1 MKQNRDVM
9 MKILSVV
16 TLCVLVVCRPAVA
29 QNQPSAEDVLKQN
42 LAAVFAVLQQQDL
55 NQAAKND
62 KIIDIV
68 NPMFD
73 FSLMAKLT
81 LGKKYWPGLSPEQKE
96 NFTQLFIKRLR
107 ASYLDRLTF
116 YTDEKVIYE
125 PSVEANEKI
134 HIPTYLV
141 SKDKK
146 ISMLYKFY
154 NSESNWKIYDLEI
167 QGVSIIRSYRSQF
180 HEILQSGTFDD
191 LLVKLEQPGRD

>member
-1 MKQNRDVM
+1 

-180 HEILQSGTFDD
+180 YEILQSGSFDD
-191 LLVKLEQPGRD
+191 LLVKLEQPGKD

>member
-1 MKQNRDVM
+1 

-16 TLCVLVVCRPAVA
+16 TLCVLVFCLPAVA

-55 NQAAKND
+55 NQEAKNN

-96 NFTQLFIKRLR
+96 SFTQLFIKRLR

-125 PSVEANEKI
+125 PSVEVNEKI

-154 NSESNWKIYDLEI
+154 TSESNWKIYDLEI

-180 HEILQSGTFDD
+180 YEILQSGTFED
-191 LLVKLEQPGRD
+191 LLAKLEQPDKD

>member
-1 MKQNRDVM
+1 M

-16 TLCVLVVCRPAVA
+16 TLCVLVFCLPAVA

-55 NQAAKND
+55 NQEAKNN

-96 NFTQLFIKRLR
+96 SFTQLFIKRLR

-125 PSVEANEKI
+125 PSVEVNEKI

-154 NSESNWKIYDLEI
+154 TSESNWKIYDLEI

-180 HEILQSGTFDD
+180 YEILQSGTFED
-191 LLVKLEQPGRD
+191 LLAKLEQPDKD

>member
-1 MKQNRDVM
+1 

-16 TLCVLVVCRPAVA
+16 TLCMLVVCRPAVA
-29 QNQPSAEDVLKQN
+29 QNQPSAEDLLKQN

-55 NQAAKND
+55 NPEAKNN

-68 NPMFD
+68 NPLFD

-96 NFTQLFIKRLR
+96 SFTQLFIKRLR

-125 PSVEANEKI
+125 PSVEVNEKI

-154 NSESNWKIYDLEI
+154 TSESNWKIYDLEI

-180 HEILQSGTFDD
+180 YEILQSGTFDD
-191 LLVKLEQPGRD
+191 LLAKLEQPDKD